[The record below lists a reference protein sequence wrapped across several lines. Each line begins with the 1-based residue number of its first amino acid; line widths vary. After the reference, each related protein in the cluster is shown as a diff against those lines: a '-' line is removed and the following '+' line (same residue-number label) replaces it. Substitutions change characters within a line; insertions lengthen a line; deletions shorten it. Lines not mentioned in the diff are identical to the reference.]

1 MKNFIFDIQRF
12 VETITGTEGH
22 DNISVTALQQFINA
36 HGGNDTVFNAFY
48 NNYQGTNYGFV
59 TISGDR
65 NDWVSVVGSNA
76 TISGDDVV
84 YVRNNNHSIN
94 GGSGDDNIVGEGLN
108 ITILSETRND
118 YAFIEGGD
126 DTVLAIGSPQNLT
139 ISGGYG
145 NDSISLDSGLSAL
158 IYFNSSDD
166 NDIVYGFDEND
177 TLHLVGSSY
186 FTLASENNVIVN
198 NGQYKVTLVGSTG
211 NTLNIILEKSQS
223 NPAPTFQPTPTIQPN
238 PTTTSI
244 NYIIQKSNNI
254 YTYSGGNRT
263 VKIYQSNE
271 MIKLFTNYAGI
282 GLESDTFYINSS
294 SGRLAIEDARDKVIE
309 YNTNGNGFAKYS
321 YIASGSGFLDG
332 TWMNQRSMIIGA
344 DNSNNQIAAGAG
356 GLSM

>member
-22 DNISVTALQQFINA
+22 DNISVTASQQFINA

-59 TISGDR
+59 TIIDDG
-65 NDWVSVVGSNA
+65 NDWVNVVGSNA
-76 TISGDDVV
+76 TISDDDVV
-84 YVRNNNHSIN
+84 YVRNNNNSIN

-108 ITILSETRND
+108 ITILSETGNDIVSVSGSD
-118 YAFIEGGD
+118 YAFIEGGSGD

-139 ISGGYG
+139 INGGYG

-198 NGQYKVTLVGSTG
+198 NGQDKVTLVGSTG
-211 NTLNIILEKSQS
+211 NTLNIILEKSQY

-254 YTYSGGNRT
+254 YKR
-263 VKIYQSNE
+263 
-271 MIKLFTNYAGI
+271 
-282 GLESDTFYINSS
+282 
-294 SGRLAIEDARDKVIE
+294 
-309 YNTNGNGFAKYS
+309 
-321 YIASGSGFLDG
+321 
-332 TWMNQRSMIIGA
+332 
-344 DNSNNQIAAGAG
+344 
-356 GLSM
+356 